1 MKVTVFTSCYNQ
13 GKFLAEAINSVLAQ
27 THEDIE
33 YLLYDDGSEDETW
46 EVMNSFD
53 DPRIKSFKLSK
64 QPNVGCVINRS
75 WEDMTGEAWVW
86 CPSDDFLYSNC
97 VEEKVKLSLSNPSS
111 VIYSNWEVVNEAG
124 QSIRVVLLTPKT
136 PEQFAKDIWHRC
148 DLGFTG
154 IYIPRLIIKTTTHFP
169 TDMDCGE
176 DYFWTLKTSQL
187 GVPFIHLPLITHGKR
202 HHDNRTTIRHKPNRA
217 AIATRAAETG

>member
-13 GKFLAEAINSVLAQ
+13 GKFLAEAINSVLTQ

-33 YLLYDDGSEDETW
+33 YLLYDDGSEDDTW
-46 EVMNSFD
+46 RVIKSFD
-53 DPRIKSFKLSK
+53 DPRIKSFKLVK

-75 WEDMTGEAWVW
+75 WRNMTGEAWVW
-86 CPSDDFLYSNC
+86 CPADDFLHPNC
-97 VEEKVKLSLSNPSS
+97 IEEKVKLSQHNPSS
-111 VIYSNWEVVNEAG
+111 VIYSDWKIVTEDGKFVRN
-124 QSIRVVLLTPKT
+124 VLLQPKT
-136 PEQFAKDIWHRC
+136 SDQFSKDIWHKC

-154 IYIPRLIIKTTTHFP
+154 IYIPLQVIKTTPLFP

-176 DYFWTLKTSQL
+176 DYFWTLKAIQT

-202 HHDNRTTIRHKPNRA
+202 HHDNRTTVRHKPDRA